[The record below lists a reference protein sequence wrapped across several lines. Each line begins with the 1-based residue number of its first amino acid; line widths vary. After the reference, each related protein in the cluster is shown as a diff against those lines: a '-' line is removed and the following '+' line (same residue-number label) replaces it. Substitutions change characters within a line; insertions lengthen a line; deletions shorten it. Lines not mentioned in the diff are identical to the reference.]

1 MLCVCVFACVH
12 ACVLICVQ
20 VLNVVLTPSLRV
32 KRQTT
37 FIQLLLANGDSTMT
51 GARLDS
57 QEHAV
62 QVSGQLTACI
72 HEPHKAKTIL
82 QRKNVF
88 FEKSSIKVFFTAKCC
103 YQLKRAGNALSKENA
118 VVSVTGNDRN
128 TVWHSTTYSG
138 ARRAIQN
145 ANQVHKISSGPLRTT

>member
-88 FEKSSIKVFFTAKCC
+88 FEKSSIKVFFYREMLLSTQRSGKCSFKGKCC
-103 YQLKRAGNALSKENA
+103 RLG
-118 VVSVTGNDRN
+118 DR
-128 TVWHSTTYSG
+128 
-138 ARRAIQN
+138 
-145 ANQVHKISSGPLRTT
+145 